1 MGEPDMAYTKDKF
14 NQEVSDVRARMKA
27 VRDNAKAEGM
37 PNTRFYQEL
46 LYRMAPYGV
55 HASLSWLREQCDP
68 DNTTPPSLRKL
79 FALKQA
85 LDEYQ
90 RNTGLSA
97 DVRGDK
103 GEGRETAQHVPR
115 TAEHDE
121 VEDAR
126 LTENL
131 ELVGKIAIE
140 NPARAI
146 RIAAKLLNSDIDK
159 HVKAGGGVMV
169 FLEYLRARISFSHDL
184 TLSNMPLHTIRDVR
198 TKADAEAI
206 NPSFKT
212 LAAVLY
218 TLSAIE
224 AAYDTFPWGSDAALN
239 ETIYDIRAQQE
250 KAKAKKK
257 TPSIAQQNRAL
268 MNKIVGIT
276 VIKPKAT
283 QRS

>member
-1 MGEPDMAYTKDKF
+1 MAYTKDKF

>member
-1 MGEPDMAYTKDKF
+1 MAYTKEKF

-27 VRDNAKAEGM
+27 VRDNAKAEGI

-68 DNTTPPSLRKL
+68 DNITPPSLRKL

-97 DVRGDK
+97 DGREDD
-103 GEGRETAQHVPR
+103 GEGGDREIAQHVPR
-115 TAEHDE
+115 TAGQDE

-140 NPARAI
+140 KPASAI
-146 RIAAKLLNSDIDK
+146 LLTGKLLNSFIDK

-184 TLSNMPLHTIRDVR
+184 TLSNMPFHTIRDVR

-224 AAYDTFPWGSDAALN
+224 AAYDTFPWGSDATLN

-268 MNKIVGIT
+268 MKKIVGIT